1 MNYEL
6 IALYSQVIGAVFFAV
21 AMVFIWTKFV
31 QPAVIA
37 AQAAS
42 NRQIAEAER
51 RRDEAKAVLA
61 SLQGEISSAERD
73 AAAITAQAT
82 ASARNEIEKATRE
95 ARESGERSVRNAQ
108 GELARSR
115 VAARERMR
123 DEMLDAAL
131 ALARAE
137 AAARITPT
145 VDARLVGT
153 FVDSLERSRN

>member
-6 IALYSQVIGAVFFAV
+6 IALYSQVIGALFFAV
-21 AMVFIWTKFV
+21 AMIFIWTKFV

-51 RRDEAKAVLA
+51 RRDEAKVALD
-61 SLQGEISSAERD
+61 SLQGEIGAAETD
-73 AAAITAQAT
+73 AAAIKARAG
-82 ASARNEIEKATRE
+82 ASARIEIEKATRE
-95 ARESGERSVRNAQ
+95 ARESGERSLRNAQ

-115 VAARERMR
+115 IAARERMR

-131 ALARAE
+131 ALARGE
-137 AAARITPT
+137 AAARITPEVNT
-145 VDARLVGT
+145 RLVDT
-153 FVDSLERSRN
+153 FVKSLERGRN